1 MLENRQISKK
11 VPSKEE
17 SHYNTIIY
25 NITIK
30 EFKKSNK
37 KVMASKTIPY
47 YYSSKNPFKKVWM
60 KFEIFPKMLENHN
73 LIPKNARNARA
84 LQLCSDDNFP
94 YRKAGV
100 LKINADSPHQSLQVH
115 K

>member
-1 MLENRQISKK
+1 LLENRQISKK

-37 KVMASKTIPY
+37 KVMATVLVSKTIPY
-47 YYSSKNPFKKVWM
+47 YYSSLYYTSTILLPR
-60 KFEIFPKMLENHN
+60 L
-73 LIPKNARNARA
+73 
-84 LQLCSDDNFP
+84 P
-94 YRKAGV
+94 YY
-100 LKINADSPHQSLQVH
+100 D
-115 K
+115 